1 MGRGLGACKGKNPEE
16 KGVSTLLMGTFCTVW
31 GPFGTQSHTSPSAT
45 ALCSGAVALFHAVPA
60 MDTDPYAG
68 HGRNWWI
75 RGFFFFFPHRFWQ
88 LWLPGV
94 AGTGT
99 CSKLQGERHSQGTR
113 CSSERCSRIAAFSER
128 IKTRMRPVLLS
139 LTEPES
145 TDKA

>member
-31 GPFGTQSHTSPSAT
+31 GPFGIQSHTSPTAT

-75 RGFFFFFPHRFWQ
+75 RGFFFPQVLAALVTWSGRNGHLQQTPRRKAFPGNTVLIRAMQSHRCF
-88 LWLPGV
+88 LREDKHKDVPG
-94 AGTGT
+94 
-99 CSKLQGERHSQGTR
+99 
-113 CSSERCSRIAAFSER
+113 AA
-128 IKTRMRPVLLS
+128 
-139 LTEPES
+139 EPES